1 MRLIPSA
8 AAIALGAL
16 LALSAC
22 KGREGQRSA
31 AGEVLSG
38 SVSDA
43 MLPLDAT
50 TSQPPHAAARGPEA
64 AGDAASDAASGADA
78 PAADPTT
85 PPAAGPA
92 D

>member
-1 MRLIPSA
+1 MSLKQPALIA
-8 AAIALGAL
+8 ALGAL

-22 KGREGQRSA
+22 HGRDTQRSA

-50 TSQPPHAAARGPEA
+50 TSQPPHLAARGPDA
-64 AGDAASDAASGADA
+64 AEGAASDAASAADSATSAAA
-78 PAADPTT
+78 PAASPT
-85 PPAAGPA
+85 

>member
-1 MRLIPSA
+1 MSCKPLA
-8 AAIALGAL
+8 LAGMLGAL

-22 KGREGQRSA
+22 HGRDAQRSA

-50 TSQPPHAAARGPEA
+50 TSQPPHLAARGPDA
-64 AGDAASDAASGADA
+64 AEGAASDAASAADSATSAAA
-78 PAADPTT
+78 PAAPN
-85 PPAAGPA
+85 PA

>member
-1 MRLIPSA
+1 MSLKQPALIA
-8 AAIALGAL
+8 ALGAL

-22 KGREGQRSA
+22 HGRDTQRSA

-43 MLPLDAT
+43 MLPAT
-50 TSQPPHAAARGPEA
+50 TSQPPHLAARGPDA
-64 AGDAASDAASGADA
+64 AEGAASDAASAADSATSAAA
-78 PAADPTT
+78 PAASPT
-85 PPAAGPA
+85 

>member
-1 MRLIPSA
+1 MSLKQPALIV
-8 AAIALGAL
+8 ALGAL

-22 KGREGQRSA
+22 HGRDTQRSA

-50 TSQPPHAAARGPEA
+50 TSQPPHLLAARGPDA
-64 AGDAASDAASGADA
+64 AEGAASDAASAADSAASAAA
-78 PAADPTT
+78 PAASPT
-85 PPAAGPA
+85 